1 MGAYIHI
8 GLCTKISFS
17 KKHTIEIKKH
27 FQNIDEFKQVI
38 EAENNLVMEYFD
50 WQEIDDAYIFTLNPE
65 LLEPVALLEFLSDFL
80 SYLHIDTLKEEFEF
94 LYRDFLD
101 KITQATSAQEIIA
114 CAENRNDYDIRLN
127 HSYEYLGHIESKPFF
142 NLDNFQIDYIPLF
155 HQGKAM
161 LEVYNP
167 LFSYIERLI
176 RVKHTQPQ
184 ASVIKL
190 FLE

>member
-17 KKHTIEIKKH
+17 KKHPLEIKKH
-27 FQNIDEFKQVI
+27 FQNIDEFKDVI
-38 EAENNLVMEYFD
+38 EKEKNLVMAHFD
-50 WQEIDDAYIFTLNPE
+50 WQEIDEAYIFTLNPE
-65 LLEPVALLEFLSDFL
+65 LLSPAGLLTFLDDFL
-80 SYLHIDTLKEEFEF
+80 SYLHIDTPKEEFEF
-94 LYRDFLD
+94 LYRDFLN
-101 KITQATSAQEIIA
+101 KIALATSAQEIID
-114 CAENRNDYDIRLN
+114 CAKNRDDYDIRLN
-127 HSYEYLGHIESKPFF
+127 RDYESLGHIESKPFF
-142 NLDNFQIDYIPLF
+142 NIDNFQIDYIPLF